1 MIDEQSGKED
11 TTQMTIAILMVSR
24 VNVLTDLLGIVKNP
38 GSKGALRE
46 NAYAC
51 RLEISRMKKKKI
63 LGKPLRLFTRVCVTH
78 PKIPG

>member
-1 MIDEQSGKED
+1 
-11 TTQMTIAILMVSR
+11 MTIVILMVSR

-38 GSKGALRE
+38 ESKAALRE

-51 RLEISRMKKKKI
+51 RLEISRVKKKKI
-63 LGKPLRLFTRVCVTH
+63 LGKSLRLFTRVCVTH